1 MREIKTYSK
10 GALFCI
16 ASASECGQ
24 VYTCTYLGC
33 PVRALH
39 ADTAKPNKEV
49 VAMSVR
55 QLLGL
60 LCWACV
66 LAFALLILSP
76 AVFHAA
82 PQDSAYRVIKTIPL
96 GGEGGWDYVTV
107 DPDARR
113 IYIPRSTHVM
123 VLDEDTGKLIADI
136 PGMNG
141 LHGVAVAPEFNRGF
155 VTGNES
161 KSEGTIYI
169 FDLKTLKITSSIKS
183 NSIDTDSLIYDPGTK
198 RVFVNNGDG
207 MNVTAVDAATEKV
220 VGTMPFNANPEAA
233 VADGKGSIFQDLED
247 KGEVME
253 YDAKKLAVKNTWPT
267 APCETPVGL
276 AMDKTN
282 RRLYVACRGK
292 GGAGPGVLVV
302 MNANN
307 GKVVTSMP
315 IAIGV
320 DGAAF
325 DAGTGNVFATCQNSG
340 DGKTGVT
347 KIFHEDSPDKIS
359 LVADVKTIFGART
372 IALDPKTHH
381 IFSISTEQY
390 EPVLPTD
397 KNPNPRPRP
406 VPSTFE
412 VLEIGK

>member
-1 MREIKTYSK
+1 MLGER
-10 GALFCI
+10 
-16 ASASECGQ
+16 
-24 VYTCTYLGC
+24 TCPC
-33 PVRALH
+33 A
-39 ADTAKPNKEV
+39 
-49 VAMSVR
+49 
-55 QLLGL
+55 
-60 LCWACV
+60 
-66 LAFALLILSP
+66 LILSP

-82 PQDSAYRVIKTIPL
+82 PQGSGYRVIRTIHL
-96 GGEGGWDYVTV
+96 GGEGDWDYVTV

-113 IYIPRSTHVM
+113 IYIPRSTHIM

-141 LHGVAVAPEFNRGF
+141 LHGVAVAREFNRGF
-155 VTGNES
+155 VTGN
-161 KSEGTIYI
+161 KSETEGTIYI

-207 MNVTAVDAATEKV
+207 MNLTVVDAATEKV

-247 KGEVME
+247 KGQVME
-253 YDAKKLAVKNTWPT
+253 YDAKTLTVKNKWST

-276 AMDKTN
+276 AMDKVH

-292 GGAGPGVLVV
+292 GGTAPGVLVV
-302 MNANN
+302 MNADN
-307 GKVVTSMP
+307 GKVVASMP

-320 DGAAF
+320 DGDVF
-325 DAGTGNVFATCQNSG
+325 DPDTGNVFATCRDSG

-347 KIFHEDSPDKIS
+347 KIFHADSPDKIS
-359 LVADVKTIFGART
+359 LVADVKTIYGART
-372 IALDPKTHH
+372 LSLDPTTHH
-381 IFSISTEQY
+381 IFTIGTEQNT
-390 EPVLPTD
+390 PVPPTAKD
-397 KNPNPRPRP
+397 PNPRPKP